1 MAVEAEGLESPAR
14 GHGAGSRPGA
24 FTARERGE
32 RRRWSIGV
40 RLTLAGAGLAAAA
53 CLAVAAFVAL
63 TPSAP
68 GSKPGLDRL
77 AVAPEADETSPV
89 RQPDAVPASHDS
101 SSPRITNAAHA
112 EPEEAFVF
120 AIFRGT
126 DGSCECVQV
135 DEPEWSGEKRLAE
148 VDRHELVRA
157 AFKDPCTTL
166 APEVVV
172 IGVAG
177 RPGTIAPT
185 RGHAEAIAQRLGRQ
199 ALHGRDVSSAA
210 YAAMPDLAPGTI
222 VVAEKVS
229 VAP

>member
-1 MAVEAEGLESPAR
+1 MAVEVEDLESPAR
-14 GHGAGSRPGA
+14 ERLQGVEPGLL
-24 FTARERGE
+24 TARDRRE
-32 RRRWSIGV
+32 RRRWSITT
-40 RLTLAGAGLAAAA
+40 RLTRIGAGLAAAA
-53 CLAVAAFVAL
+53 CLVVVAVVAL
-63 TPSAP
+63 TPNVP
-68 GSKPGLDRL
+68 GPTPSGDRL
-77 AVAPEADETSPV
+77 AFAPEDSAPAAV
-89 RQPDAVPASHDS
+89 RRDQGA
-101 SSPRITNAAHA
+101 SSPPRDTGLPHA

-120 AIFRGT
+120 AIFRGA

-157 AFKDPCTTL
+157 AFRDPCTTL

-185 RGHAEAIAQRLGRQ
+185 RRHAEAIAERLGRQ
-199 ALHGRDVSSAA
+199 TLHGRDVSSAA